1 MAEQPLDADEAGAD
15 LPEGLIPPDAMEEAG
30 DLDTPDAPPVGL
42 PPSAASSPPV
52 MGQGPVLL
60 RDRYLIDSGK
70 PLPDLDCATAKAY
83 AVADRRDLARKL
95 YALICQPGLP
105 TRLDAVR
112 ALKDQEIRGVLPIAE
127 WDVITWPPIGQQALI
142 IVYELPLGGRVRDR
156 LARKEVKI
164 TEYDMPRR
172 VVEPII
178 EGLQALIALGGPHRA
193 IRPDNIYFL
202 DEDMT
207 QVVLGPHVVS
217 PPGYDQPLVLET
229 LERAMAM
236 PAGRGMGDSREDI
249 YALGVTMVLLLLGFN
264 PVGEVSD
271 DDLLQNRIEHGS
283 YTAICGTARV
293 PIQMIEPLRGM
304 LNDDPTSRWD
314 FNEITNW
321 LTGQKINSAQKKIIN
336 KSKKPLTFRGKK
348 HFSTRSLAWNFAR
361 YPTDA
366 IKTINSDDFQ
376 DWLRRALGNKEMAD
390 TIKGALQA
398 AKFHK
403 DNYQG
408 SDDYVLARISCILDP
423 MAPLRYKGL
432 AFMPDGY
439 GPLLAVEWIRNGNPQ
454 SAAEILSHD
463 VPALW
468 FAVQP
473 RMYRELMD
481 LQKDLSSLRGLLG
494 INDPGYGLERAL
506 YAANPS
512 VSCQSPYVVRDCV
525 VSVEQLLPA
534 LDGAAN
540 SVDTSSQPMDRH
552 IAAFI
557 VARFDEDIHP
567 HLKALAS
574 NKAETSIIGML
585 SLLAFL
591 QWKLRTPA
599 VLGLSS
605 WIGGLLGP
613 AINAYHNRHTRQEL
627 ERDIPRLVRKG
638 SLPELFNLIDDAEK
652 RREDNEGFEASRAEW
667 LAAEEEIRDIEG
679 AGDER
684 LTKAERTGQQAA
696 AMFAI
701 IVALT
706 VVSVLMLVEMS

>member
-42 PPSAASSPPV
+42 PPYAASSPPV

-112 ALKDQEIRGVLPIAE
+112 ALKDQEIRGVLPVAE
-127 WDVITWPPIGQQALI
+127 WDVITWPPIGQRALI

-249 YALGVTMVLLLLGFN
+249 YALGVTVVLLLLGFN

-321 LTGQKINSAQKKIIN
+321 LTGQKINSAQK
-336 KSKKPLTFRGKK
+336 
-348 HFSTRSLAWNFAR
+348 
-361 YPTDA
+361 
-366 IKTINSDDFQ
+366 
-376 DWLRRALGNKEMAD
+376 
-390 TIKGALQA
+390 
-398 AKFHK
+398 
-403 DNYQG
+403 
-408 SDDYVLARISCILDP
+408 
-423 MAPLRYKGL
+423 
-432 AFMPDGY
+432 
-439 GPLLAVEWIRNGNPQ
+439 
-454 SAAEILSHD
+454 
-463 VPALW
+463 
-468 FAVQP
+468 
-473 RMYRELMD
+473 
-481 LQKDLSSLRGLLG
+481 
-494 INDPGYGLERAL
+494 
-506 YAANPS
+506 
-512 VSCQSPYVVRDCV
+512 
-525 VSVEQLLPA
+525 
-534 LDGAAN
+534 
-540 SVDTSSQPMDRH
+540 
-552 IAAFI
+552 
-557 VARFDEDIHP
+557 
-567 HLKALAS
+567 
-574 NKAETSIIGML
+574 
-585 SLLAFL
+585 
-591 QWKLRTPA
+591 
-599 VLGLSS
+599 
-605 WIGGLLGP
+605 
-613 AINAYHNRHTRQEL
+613 
-627 ERDIPRLVRKG
+627 
-638 SLPELFNLIDDAEK
+638 
-652 RREDNEGFEASRAEW
+652 
-667 LAAEEEIRDIEG
+667 
-679 AGDER
+679 
-684 LTKAERTGQQAA
+684 
-696 AMFAI
+696 
-701 IVALT
+701 
-706 VVSVLMLVEMS
+706 